1 MKRSAAK
8 KPLHVLVKLAL
19 ATGLCSTSV
28 SVLAANW
35 SLADHPLYLGS
46 SVPANILFMTDDS
59 GSMDW
64 DVMTRDYANDGKLRY
79 PQPDGSSTP
88 SGGGLYNRA
97 GCSAPY
103 EYAVQF
109 NSTATCDTADDLEWR
124 FRNADFNPLYFNPR
138 KQYKPWSGTDQNG
151 VAFGNIDPAQA
162 WDDPYTKNY
171 SGTGSWINVTTRA
184 SAISIIDNVALAQK
198 PTGAGALVLNGYLI
212 SGGTLTL
219 ATADKLTFTSTGNI
233 SSRTFTITGT
243 SSSGAAQSEART
255 GPNNSTVTTTKTWK
269 TVTSITI
276 SGSAAANVT
285 VGTNSTPASG
295 DNHALLAGG
304 LHFSTWTDS
313 ATNPTYFDNGEQTDY
328 QVGNLPAVIPSGWY
342 VGYDADPK
350 KAVQIN
356 FANWLSY
363 YRARHLVAKSALS
376 SLVANTNN
384 MRIGFATLHNNGTV
398 NTPMSLVDTTAAGE
412 ANRKTLLDNIYK
424 NFPNNGTP
432 LRVGLRQA
440 GEYLSGNTSAITFAS
455 PVAAPLPLASGGA
468 CQQNFTLLMTDGFY
482 NDTTSDYTSS
492 MSTTVGN
499 ADGDKNSSFDD
510 KLVPAAFTP
519 KYGDNITRTL
529 ADIAMYYY
537 ERDIIPGVVNNVP
550 VIAGVDNA
558 THQHMV
564 TFSVAF
570 GLNGNLKGM
579 PEDYAVHKPPATDAA
594 AWNNGVFPGWPTA
607 SGNNADN
614 FSDKQRIDDLRHA
627 AYNGRGEFI
636 EANDPDSL
644 ADGLTSMINSIQGR
658 IAASAA
664 LAFNSTSLHS
674 NSLVFQARYD
684 TTDWTGELR
693 YLPLASSGDLT
704 AAIANTGTTLKT
716 TDPAARSII
725 TMDPVTHTGI
735 PFQWASLP
743 AAQKT
748 ALVSQQ
754 ILEYIRGEPACE
766 IDYTGARTCSTGVKN
781 LRNRSRPL
789 GDIINS
795 TPVFVSTPDPSS
807 IWTSDAS
814 YLAHIS
820 AMSSRIPVVYA
831 GANDGMLHG
840 FNAQVDSTGHAV
852 TNTGKELLA
861 YVPSVVY
868 GNLPSL
874 ANISYSHKYY
884 VDGSPTVGDAKF
896 GSSWHTILVGGLR
909 SGGQA
914 MFALDITNPGSFSE
928 SNASTLAL
936 WEFTDNGSGAV
947 GSTGDADLGYTFS
960 EPAIAKMADGN
971 WAAVFGN
978 GYNNTDTAAG
988 RDTRVSATGNAVL
1001 YVVNLQTG
1009 ALLRKIDTGKGRSA
1023 DPECVGTVA
1032 FCSTN
1037 GRPNG
1042 LAGVRAIDVDSDGV
1056 ADFVYA
1062 GDLFGNMWR
1071 FDVTSG
1077 TASSWSVSFTG
1088 KPLFT
1093 TASVDA
1099 PSKMQS
1105 ITVRPTVGAHA
1116 NGISAGYMVYFG
1128 TGKYIEFSDNTSVG
1142 QPTQTFYAVWDKWPK
1157 GSSTAFTAFTRANLA
1172 SQTILQDADGMRV
1185 TSNNSIDWTA
1195 KQGWYMDLIV
1205 GSSNNGE
1212 RVITEA
1218 LLRSGNI
1225 LFSTFIPSSAICE
1238 YGGSGYLMI
1247 IDAFTG
1253 SRTYMPPLDINGDT
1267 KFTDADKITYG
1278 GSLVAASGYKS
1289 IHGVPSAASLM
1300 ESSDGT
1306 MDILLMNFAD
1316 GSAGGIVDHSA
1327 TDPALRITPS
1337 DNFSSG
1343 SAKGRISWQR
1353 LK

>member
-1 MKRSAAK
+1 MKRNTAK
-8 KPLHVLVKLAL
+8 KPLHDLVKLAL
-19 ATGLCSTSV
+19 ATGLCSV
-28 SVLAANW
+28 SSFAVAANW
-35 SLADHPLYLGS
+35 TLADYPLYLGS
-46 SVPANILFMTDDS
+46 SVPANILLMTDDS

-64 DVMTRDYANDGKLRY
+64 DVMTRDYVNDGRLKY
-79 PQPDGSSTP
+79 PQPDGSATP
-88 SGGGLYNRA
+88 TGGGIKNRA
-97 GCSAPY
+97 GCAAPY

-109 NSTATCDTADDLEWR
+109 NSTSTCDVADDLEWR
-124 FRNADFNPLYFNPR
+124 FRNADFNPMYFNPK
-138 KQYKPWSGTDQNG
+138 KQYKPWSGTDKNG
-151 VAFGNIDPAQA
+151 IAFGNIDPAQA
-162 WDDPYTKNY
+162 WDDPYVKNY
-171 SGTGSWINVTTRA
+171 SGTGSWINVTNRA
-184 SAISIIDNVALAQK
+184 SAISIVDNVALAQK
-198 PTGAGALVLNGYLI
+198 PLGAGALALNGPLT

-219 ATADKLTFTSTGNI
+219 AAADKLKIASTGNI

-243 SSSGAAQSEART
+243 SASGSAQNETIT
-255 GPNNSTVTTTKTWK
+255 GPNNSTVTSTKTWK

-276 SGSAAANVT
+276 NGSALANIT
-285 VGTNSTPASG
+285 VGTNATPASG
-295 DNHALLAGG
+295 DNHPILAGG

-313 ATNPTYFDNGEQTDY
+313 ATNPTFFDNGEQTDY
-328 QVGNLPAVIPSGWY
+328 QVGNLPAVIPAGWD
-342 VGYDADPK
+342 VSYDADPK

-363 YRARHLVAKSALS
+363 YRARHLVAKSALG
-376 SLVANTNN
+376 SLVANANN
-384 MRIGFATLHNNGTV
+384 LRMGFATLHNNGTI
-398 NTPMSLVDTTAAGE
+398 NTPMSQVDATPAGVV
-412 ANRKTLLDNIYK
+412 NRKTLLDNIYK
-424 NFPNNGTP
+424 NFPANGTP
-432 LRVGLRQA
+432 LRAGLRKA
-440 GEYLSGNTSAITFAS
+440 GEYLSGNTSAIAFAS
-455 PVAAPLPLASGGA
+455 PAAAPLPLASGGA

-482 NDTTSDYTSS
+482 NDTTTEYSS
-492 MSTTVGN
+492 TMSGTIGN
-499 ADGDKNSSFDD
+499 ADGDKNTNFDN
-510 KLVPAAFTP
+510 KLYPN
-519 KYGDNITRTL
+519 YGDLVTRTL
-529 ADIAMYYY
+529 ADVAMYYY
-537 ERDIIPGVVNNVP
+537 ERDIIPTVANNVP

-579 PEDYAVHKPPATDAA
+579 PEDYTAHVVSATCNAACAA
-594 AWNNGVFPGWPTA
+594 AWNGGVFPGWPTA
-607 SGNNADN
+607 SSNNADN
-614 FSDKQRIDDLRHA
+614 FTDKQRIDDLRHA

-636 EANDPDSL
+636 EANNPDTL

-693 YLPLASSGDLT
+693 YLPLNSSGDLT
-704 AAIANTGTTLKT
+704 AAVANTGTKLKGI
-716 TDPAARSII
+716 DPATRNII
-725 TMDPVTHTGI
+725 TMDPVARVGI

-754 ILEYIRGEPACE
+754 ILDYVRGEQACE
-766 IDYTGARTCSTGVKN
+766 IDYVGLRPACSGTKN

-795 TPVFVSTPDPSS
+795 TPVYVSTPDPSS
-807 IWTSDAS
+807 VWTTSDAS
-814 YLAHIS
+814 YLTHIS
-820 AMSSRIPVVYA
+820 TMSTRIPMVYT

-840 FNAQVDSTGHAV
+840 FNAQVDSAGGALTD
-852 TNTGKELLA
+852 TGKELIA

-868 GNLPSL
+868 GNLPNL
-874 ANISYSHKYY
+874 ANISYTHKYY

-896 GSSWHTILVGGLR
+896 GSSWHTVLVGGLR
-909 SGGQA
+909 AGGQA

-928 SNASTLAL
+928 SNAATLAL

-947 GSTGDADLGYTFS
+947 GSFGDADLGYTFS

-978 GYNNTDTAAG
+978 GYNNTVADG
-988 RDTRVSATGNAVL
+988 RASTTGNAVL

-1023 DPECVGTVA
+1023 DPECVGTAV

-1042 LAGVRAIDVDSDGV
+1042 LAGARAIDVDADGV

-1062 GDLFGNMWR
+1062 GDLFGNLWR

-1077 TASSWSVSFTG
+1077 TATSWNVSFAG

-1093 TASVDA
+1093 TASVDV

-1128 TGKYIEFSDNTSVG
+1128 TGKYIEFADNTSLG

-1157 GSSTAFTAFTRANLA
+1157 VSPPAFTAITRTNLV
-1172 SQTILQDADGMRV
+1172 SQTILQETADNMRI
-1185 TSNNSIDWTA
+1185 TSNSNIDWTT
-1195 KQGWYMDLIV
+1195 KQGWYMDLV
-1205 GSSNNGE
+1205 VQGAVSNNGE

-1218 LLRSGNI
+1218 LLRGGNI
-1225 LFSTFIPSSAICE
+1225 LFSTFVPSSAICE

-1247 IDAFTG
+1247 VDAFTG
-1253 SRTYMPPLDINGDT
+1253 SRTYLPPLDINGDT
-1267 KFTDADKITYG
+1267 LFNDADKVLYG
-1278 GSLVAASGYKS
+1278 GVLVAVSGYKS
-1289 IHGVPSAASLM
+1289 VHGVPSAASLM
-1300 ESSDGT
+1300 ESSGGT
-1306 MDILLMNFAD
+1306 SDILLMNFAD

-1337 DNFSSG
+1337 DNYSSG
-1343 SAKGRISWQR
+1343 STKGRVSWQR